1 MPRSWVRQRKEVMK
15 SPIKYLALVVI
26 GSVLLL
32 TFFESRRRNTIAR
45 QKVLF
50 NQLQVEPLKPGTVVT
65 LAEYLSYL
73 ESKFLM
79 KVTVCGV
86 DLKRQVTIVEV
97 DDLCLE
103 HEIVVHLGACGVRF
117 EVKAD
122 GIEILPRIKNGIIP
136 VF

>member
-1 MPRSWVRQRKEVMK
+1 MPKSWVKQRKEVMK
-15 SPIKYLALVVI
+15 SPIKYLASVVI
-26 GSVLLL
+26 GLVLLL

-50 NQLQVEPLKPGTVVT
+50 NQLQVEPLEPGTVVT
-65 LAEYLSYL
+65 LAQYLSYL

-86 DLKRQVTIVEV
+86 DLKRQVTIIEV

-103 HEIVVHLGACGVRF
+103 RQIVVHLGTCGVRF

-122 GIEILPRIKNGIIP
+122 GIEILPRIKNGITP